1 MIRERE
7 RERERRESPQHLPS
21 TCEVTVFSP
30 GTGRCPHN
38 VLSYS
43 RSISTS
49 PHNVLF
55 IWHHS
60 STMERNRI
68 HTSRPFCNSHI
79 YKSLNQK
86 AKIPP
91 SLLLLPLALAIS
103 TSMWALSCAS
113 FWIHPINWV
122 SMILHF
128 NGIGPTP
135 ISFHVFFKYS
145 NHIFIW
151 VFEGLPLNHFHCHNE
166 LVLDPSQ
173 TRASPIR
180 VGPQALRATGMMIH
194 SPTQFIFLQI
204 GKY

>member
-1 MIRERE
+1 MYYHIQG
-7 RERERRESPQHLPS
+7 PFQLPHIMCYLFG
-21 TCEVTVFSP
+21 TIP
-30 GTGRCPHN
+30 PLWRGTGF
-38 VLSYS
+38 
-43 RSISTS
+43 TS
-49 PHNVLF
+49 Q
-55 IWHHS
+55 
-60 STMERNRI
+60 
-68 HTSRPFCNSHI
+68 PFCNSHI
-79 YKSLNQK
+79 YKLLNQK
-86 AKIPP
+86 AKIAP

-194 SPTQFIFLQI
+194 SPTQFIFL
-204 GKY
+204 